1 MAAKKRFK
9 LALVGTDTLRG
20 REVKNILER
29 KKLASSDLEFFDPDV
44 KEEYSKLTEFKKEP
58 KVIRGLGRDSL
69 EGKDLVFLASDP
81 ETNRALGRRAAELG
95 VKVVDLSE
103 ACYADAAVPLVVAG
117 VNDALL
123 RSGSPIVA
131 SPHAV
136 AVILSHL
143 FHALGRKYGVARAV
157 AFVLEPASAFDDP
170 GIQELAS
177 QSVSLL
183 TGASPKKSVFKEQLA
198 FNILSHN
205 GPLDPDGFSD
215 AERRI
220 VAEIRRVLDDP
231 AFPVSLSSIQVPVF
245 HTYAMMVHLELEN
258 DADAESIGAFLSKVP
273 VFKMTAYREGCGA
286 SSISVSGKDEIF
298 VGLIKQ
304 EPDSSRAFWIWVIA
318 DNLTRGSALNA
329 AEIARTML
337 EARSR

>member
-1 MAAKKRFK
+1 MASKKRFK

-20 REVKNILER
+20 REVKNILES
-29 KKLASSDLEFFDPDV
+29 KKLASSDLEFFDPDI

-58 KVIRGLGRDSL
+58 KVVHGLGRDSL

-81 ETNRALGRRAAELG
+81 ETSRVLGRRAADLG
-95 VKVVDLSE
+95 IPAVDLSE
-103 ACYADAAVPLVVAG
+103 AFNDDVSVPLVVAG
-117 VNDALL
+117 VNDSVL
-123 RSGSPIVA
+123 RDGARIVA
-131 SPHAV
+131 GPHAV
-136 AVILSHL
+136 AVILAHL
-143 FHALGRKYGVARAV
+143 FHALRRKYGVAKAV
-157 AFVLEPASAFDDP
+157 AFVLEPASAYDDP

-205 GPLDPDGFSD
+205 GPLGPDGFSD
-215 AERRI
+215 TERRI

-245 HTYAMMVHLELEN
+245 HTYAMMVYLELEN
-258 DADAESIGAFLSKVP
+258 DADAESIGAFLGKVP
-273 VFKMTAYREGCGA
+273 VFKMTDFHEGCGA

-298 VGLIKQ
+298 VGPIKQ
-304 EPDSSRAFWIWVIA
+304 EPEAFRAFWIWIIA

-329 AEIARTML
+329 AEIARKLL